1 MTINHLVALLYPL
14 ASTIFIFQP
23 FPFPVIQYLLT
34 RDKTHPFPKEILI
47 GDGNENE
54 G

>member
-1 MTINHLVALLYPL
+1 
-14 ASTIFIFQP
+14 
-23 FPFPVIQYLLT
+23 LLT

-54 G
+54 GWIWK